1 MKIVSRYALAV
12 LAGTL
17 VQPLWAMAWM
27 IGPELFAAERAFLSD
42 FPWDMALI
50 VAIVGGLGVLLVG
63 VPTFQ
68 ALRAFGRANALWLAA
83 FGFAIVA
90 LPMTIL
96 GWPLNTDSGAS
107 FGGYWLGRSVLFVGK
122 GVPTSAGWQ
131 LYGWT
136 LVVAGLHG
144 AFGAL
149 AFLWGWRL
157 PGGDAAVAVPSVA
170 VPATAPPA

>member
-1 MKIVSRYALAV
+1 VKSWKRYLLAV
-12 LAGTL
+12 LAGTA

-27 IGPELFAAERAFLSD
+27 VGPELFVAERAFLSD
-42 FPWDMALI
+42 FPWDMTLI
-50 VAIVGGLGVLLVG
+50 VATVGGLGVLLVG

-90 LPMTIL
+90 LPMTFL
-96 GWPLNTDSGAS
+96 GWPLNPDSGAS
-107 FGGYWLGRSVLFVGK
+107 FGGHWLGRSVMFVDK
-122 GVPTSAGWQ
+122 GIPTSAGWQ
-131 LYGWT
+131 LYGST
-136 LVVAGLHG
+136 LVIAGLHG

-157 PGGDAAVAVPSVA
+157 FGSDDAVATPSIA
-170 VPATAPPA
+170 APATAPPA